1 MPGHARDR
9 VVEDYH
15 RRGRIV
21 VRYIHKPRDSGVHE
35 RGVADHAD
43 ALTRARAAVGFIE
56 SVKSGY
62 RRTHAERGIKR
73 IERLLRAERIAADIA
88 EHRYL
93 ILCEGIEKSAMRT
106 SGAHHRRTHGD
117 CGIRRH
123 GVGQSFAERLRHGSL
138 RKFADGREHILAAR
152 DLYAVC
158 AAEVFDDPVELFDDI
173 KLFNGIG
180 KIVDKLFGQGI
191 DDTELQHR
199 SAVAEHLTH
208 ILIACTGRYDADFVV
223 GSAFN
228 AVERAF
234 GGKFRDRRGARFDLG
249 VLLLRVSGHHYVFL
263 RILHIIL

>member
-1 MPGHARDR
+1 
-9 VVEDYH
+9 
-15 RRGRIV
+15 
-21 VRYIHKPRDSGVHE
+21 
-35 RGVADHAD
+35 
-43 ALTRARAAVGFIE
+43 
-56 SVKSGY
+56 
-62 RRTHAERGIKR
+62 
-73 IERLLRAERIAADIA
+73 
-88 EHRYL
+88 
-93 ILCEGIEKSAMRT
+93 MRT

-138 RKFADGREHILAAR
+138 RKFADGREHILATR

-180 KIVDKLFGQGI
+180 KIADKLFGQGI
-191 DDTELQHR
+191 DDAELQHR
-199 SAVAEHLTH
+199 SAVAEHLAH
-208 ILIACTGRYDADFVV
+208 ILITCTGRYDSDSGV

-228 AVERAF
+228 AVECAF

-263 RILHIIL
+263 RILHIRFFRGVRTLAEFDKTLRMRDPCTHTEHYGSVKSLRKFECLAGKKERLR